1 MGTEGATDRGRT
13 LWAKCYSLLTT
24 PSNETQQLEW
34 KLFAGR
40 PNSKLRAD
48 PEDGAGG
55 PVRTE
60 DTVPHM
66 FVKRRV
72 GGPETTAHAETAP
85 PQTPPE
91 SGSLPTLPT
100 LINLCCVPI
109 VCNQL
114 NIKTNNVNEWSCSF
128 PCPFISHLTSPL
140 VSRKSLV
147 FPGFIIGSSETQL
160 TECFVD
166 YEAPLSILP
175 PLILITILW

>member
-1 MGTEGATDRGRT
+1 MRPSNLNESSLLGDPTPSWELIQKMVLEALSEQRT
-13 LWAKCYSLLTT
+13 LSHTCLSRDVLGDQRPLLM
-24 PSNETQQLEW
+24 
-34 KLFAGR
+34 
-40 PNSKLRAD
+40 LR
-48 PEDGAGG
+48 
-55 PVRTE
+55 
-60 DTVPHM
+60 H
-66 FVKRRV
+66 
-72 GGPETTAHAETAP
+72 P
-85 PQTPPE
+85 PQAPPE

>member
-1 MGTEGATDRGRT
+1 MLLSTDDSFKWDPATWMKA
-13 LWAKCYSLLTT
+13 LCW
-24 PSNETQQLEW
+24 ETQLQAESW
-34 KLFAGR
+34 SRRWCWR
-40 PNSKLRAD
+40 PCQNRGHCPTHVCQETCWGTRDHCSCW
-48 PEDGAGG
+48 
-55 PVRTE
+55 
-60 DTVPHM
+60 DT
-66 FVKRRV
+66 
-72 GGPETTAHAETAP
+72 P

-114 NIKTNNVNEWSCSF
+114 NIKTNNVNEWSYSF